1 MDNLTII
8 ISIGSLIIIYFLIE
22 AKIEKAKREI
32 IEKLTQLNQKTKEK
46 SKDE

>member
-1 MDNLTII
+1 MDSLPII
-8 ISIGSLIIIYFLIE
+8 ISIGSLIILYFLIE

-32 IEKLTQLNQKTKEK
+32 IEKLNQLTQKKEEK